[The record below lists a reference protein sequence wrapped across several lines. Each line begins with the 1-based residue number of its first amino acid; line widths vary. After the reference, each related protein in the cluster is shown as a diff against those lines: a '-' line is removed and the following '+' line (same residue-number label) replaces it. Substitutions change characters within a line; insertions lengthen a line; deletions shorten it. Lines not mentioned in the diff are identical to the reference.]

1 MLSSVSSSTLREP
14 QAHPSSFRD
23 PSGFLFRHNGALYR
37 QINPVYAPDYEHLIS
52 SGLYKELAEREL
64 LVSHQEVEAGP
75 LGSSGA
81 HKVIQPALVPFIS
94 YPYEW
99 CFSQLKAAALLT
111 LKIQR
116 AALQSGMTLKDA
128 SAYNV
133 QFSGGK
139 PIWIDTLSFERY
151 EEGKPWVAYR
161 QFCQHF
167 LAPLAL
173 IAYRDGRLSQL
184 SRLFL
189 DGIPLDLASSLL
201 PWRTRWNLS
210 LSAHLH
216 LHAMAQKHLSKFQA
230 RSGSARLSL
239 KGLQVLLDDLRSTIS
254 SLRWNPPASSWSDY
268 YETSTY
274 TPESLKEKGRIVGV
288 FLDRIHPAPKTAW
301 DLGANTGRFS
311 RIPAGKGV
319 LTLAFDADPACV
331 ELLCRQTQMNQEKG
345 LLPLILDLSNP
356 SSAIGWAHRER
367 FSLAERGPA
376 DLVMALALVHHLRI
390 GNQVPFTHLADWLRG
405 ISRWLVIEWVP
416 KEDSQVSSL
425 LASRKDVFT
434 DYTREEFESAFAR
447 HFSTEGKEPVPA
459 TGRILYLMRNKGDPS

>member
-1 MLSSVSSSTLREP
+1 MLSSVPSNALSEP
-14 QAHPSSFRD
+14 QAHPGSFRD
-23 PSGFLFRHNGALYR
+23 PSGFLFHHNGVLYR
-37 QINPVYAPDYEHLIS
+37 QINPIYAPDYEHLIS
-52 SGLYKELAEREL
+52 SGLYKELVERGL
-64 LVSHQEVEAGP
+64 LIAHQEVEAGRF
-75 LGSSGA
+75 GTTGA
-81 HKVIQPALVPFIS
+81 HKMIQPVLVPFIS

-111 LKIQR
+111 LEIER
-116 AALQSGMTLKDA
+116 AALRSGMTLKDA

-173 IAYRDGRLSQL
+173 VVYRDGRLSQM
-184 SRLFL
+184 SCLFV
-189 DGIPLDLASSLL
+189 DGVPLDLASSLL
-201 PWRTRWNLS
+201 PWRTKWNLS
-210 LSAHLH
+210 LAAHLH
-216 LHAMAQKHLSKFQA
+216 LHAMAQKHLSGFQA
-230 RSGSARLSL
+230 RSRSVRLSL
-239 KGLQVLLDDLRSTIS
+239 RSLEALLEDLRGTVS
-254 SLRWNPPASSWSDY
+254 SLRWDPPGSSWSNY

-274 TPESLKEKGRIVGV
+274 TPESLETKGKIIGS
-288 FLDRIHPAPKTAW
+288 FLERIHPAPKTGW

-311 RIPAGKGV
+311 RIPSGKGI

-331 ELLCRQTQMNQEKG
+331 ELLWRQTQKDGEKG
-345 LLPLILDLSNP
+345 ILPLVLDLSNP
-356 SSAIGWAHRER
+356 SSAIGWAHQER
-367 FSLAERGPA
+367 SSLAERGPA

-390 GNQVPFTHLADWLRG
+390 GNQVPFTHLAKWLQS

-425 LASRKDVFT
+425 LAARKDVFT
-434 DYTREEFESAFAR
+434 DYTPQEFESAFSR
-447 HFSTEGKEPVPA
+447 HFTVEGKEPVA
-459 TGRILYLMRNKGDPS
+459 ETGRTLYLMKNKRGPA